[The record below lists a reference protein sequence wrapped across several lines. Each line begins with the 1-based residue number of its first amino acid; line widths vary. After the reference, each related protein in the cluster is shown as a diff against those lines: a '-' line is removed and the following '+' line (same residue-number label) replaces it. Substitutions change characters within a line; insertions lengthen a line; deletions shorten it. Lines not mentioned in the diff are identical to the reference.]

1 MDNSDDPGDEIT
13 FDPLPTPNIPIPRA
27 ARAIASRIS
36 REWPAGSWRRLTRQS
51 WLLAAIAAVVVIG
64 ALKLAGVIWTSAP
77 PRWVPALGTGVTVT
91 EPGQV
96 APGHGSPG
104 AALAGV
110 LAALSSKD
118 PAALCEYAYA
128 YASSVAECEAQISRT
143 SRNQAGYV
151 ASVKIGYVAI
161 DGTHALVGITGKVC
175 PPGKTPVCVTNVDP
189 SAIFSTGNTFTTLW
203 AQTVNP
209 TSSHAYT
216 LLPFVEVG
224 GKWYFGPEPTESD
237 P

>member
-1 MDNSDDPGDEIT
+1 MDNPSGPGDEIAI
-13 FDPLPTPNIPIPRA
+13 DPFPTPNIPIPRA

-36 REWPAGSWRRLTRQS
+36 REWPAGNWRRLTWQG

-104 AALAGV
+104 AAVVGV

-118 PAALCEYAYA
+118 PAAFCKYSYA
-128 YASSVAECEAQISRT
+128 YASSVAQCEAGISRT
-143 SRNQAGYV
+143 
-151 ASVKIGYVAI
+151 
-161 DGTHALVGITGKVC
+161 
-175 PPGKTPVCVTNVDP
+175 
-189 SAIFSTGNTFTTLW
+189 
-203 AQTVNP
+203 
-209 TSSHAYT
+209 
-216 LLPFVEVG
+216 
-224 GKWYFGPEPTESD
+224 PTESSPLRRVRQD
-237 P
+237 WLRGDRRNARAGRNHWQGLPARQYARVRDERRPVGHLLHRERPSQRCGRARSTRPPATHTRCCRASR